1 MLLIVRGLVYRGF
14 QFKNLIQTKAF
25 GVFFNIMVS
34 SNFNLSVIRLLLVEC
49 HNRNVQAGLVAAE
62 SECVIHHP
70 QQLLHGV

>member
-1 MLLIVRGLVYRGF
+1 MHVCETSRSIKKVY
-14 QFKNLIQTKAF
+14 
-25 GVFFNIMVS
+25 
-34 SNFNLSVIRLLLVEC
+34 LSVIRLLLVEC

>member
-1 MLLIVRGLVYRGF
+1 MPKWCMHVCETSRSIKKVY
-14 QFKNLIQTKAF
+14 
-25 GVFFNIMVS
+25 
-34 SNFNLSVIRLLLVEC
+34 LSVIRLLLVEC